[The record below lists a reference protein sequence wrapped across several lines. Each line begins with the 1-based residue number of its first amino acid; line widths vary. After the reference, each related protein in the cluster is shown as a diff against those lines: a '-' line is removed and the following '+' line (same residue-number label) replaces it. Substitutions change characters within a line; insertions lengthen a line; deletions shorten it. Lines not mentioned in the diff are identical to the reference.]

1 MAEKKWD
8 NARDGQ
14 KWKGENAGLEKP
26 GKRLQ
31 TAGLKTLDEAAA
43 MLDVYQD
50 SRKISQVSWKFVTI
64 S

>member
-1 MAEKKWD
+1 MLGTDKNGRAK
-8 NARDGQ
+8 
-14 KWKGENAGLEKP
+14 NAGLEKP